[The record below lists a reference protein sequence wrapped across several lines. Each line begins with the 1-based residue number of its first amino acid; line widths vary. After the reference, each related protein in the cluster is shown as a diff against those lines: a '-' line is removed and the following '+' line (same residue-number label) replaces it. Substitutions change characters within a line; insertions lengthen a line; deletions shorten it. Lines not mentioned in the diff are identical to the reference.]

1 MNTFQTQGCLRL
13 KFRKGQPSVLELLIS
28 SNMGSI
34 RTESTLL
41 PAAQPRVT
49 GIYELSRA
57 RHSGNSASE
66 NAHYPPLVS
75 APLQGFEASG
85 SFQPQIGTRNE

>member
-1 MNTFQTQGCLRL
+1 M
-13 KFRKGQPSVLELLIS
+13 LELLIS
-28 SNMGSI
+28 PNLGI
-34 RTESTLL
+34 IPTESTLL
-41 PAAQPRVT
+41 SVAQPRVA

-57 RHSGNSASE
+57 QHNGNSVSE

-85 SFQPQIGTRNE
+85 SFPHQIGTRNV